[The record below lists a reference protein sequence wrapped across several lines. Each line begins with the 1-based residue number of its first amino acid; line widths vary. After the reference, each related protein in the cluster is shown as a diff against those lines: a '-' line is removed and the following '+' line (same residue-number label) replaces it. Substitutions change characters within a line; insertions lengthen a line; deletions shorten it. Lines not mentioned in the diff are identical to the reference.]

1 MKKFSSFLLTL
12 FIACSSSSQTDV
24 AVQSIEES
32 TTTSV
37 VEDSN
42 EKIVEENLNQL
53 NKNPY
58 LYENHSENY
67 ICISECLDNNTE
79 IFAGNVK
86 GTLLIKLENQIISD
100 VDYLSANEMLL
111 TMHDT
116 GKILLL
122 DILNNSITEWLDL
135 SSIVLIPGTQ
145 ESGLQNIEIDNSLET
160 LFVSYTSKT
169 NSAVISKFSINNTVP
184 DINSETILV
193 SEKHMGTA
201 HYCGTLALD
210 ESNNRLFSCLGDAQL
225 QQLSV
230 TNWNIHGSIF
240 SIDINTGKYHSLNP
254 KPNLNEEFSKDAI
267 FNRGGYEADKR
278 IVASGFRNPW
288 NFTIH
293 ESGKY
298 LVVPDV
304 GWLDYEELNTI
315 HLDEKI
321 AGFYGWPYVEGP
333 FFRQHYGRILTEG
346 NLPPFFTSEQEI
358 AKEIA
363 FTESVPP
370 RIYYYHEG
378 SGNSIIG
385 GQFITVGDSMWFDYY
400 VFTDMFDIGGRN
412 YFSLLKFDEYNLSID
427 NRLFLEN
434 QIFKNSTTS
443 FSPIISIENDYEGNI
458 LSIHADGS
466 IYKLI
471 FNLD

>member
-1 MKKFSSFLLTL
+1 MKKSSLFLLTL

-53 NKNPY
+53 NKDPY

-201 HYCGTLALD
+201 HYCGTLVLD
-210 ESNNRLFSCLGDAQL
+210 ESNNRLFSCLGDA
-225 QQLSV
+225 SER
-230 TNWNIHGSIF
+230 SF
-240 SIDINTGKYHSLNP
+240 
-254 KPNLNEEFSKDAI
+254 
-267 FNRGGYEADKR
+267 GG
-278 IVASGFRNPW
+278 F
-288 NFTIH
+288 
-293 ESGKY
+293 
-298 LVVPDV
+298 
-304 GWLDYEELNTI
+304 
-315 HLDEKI
+315 
-321 AGFYGWPYVEGP
+321 
-333 FFRQHYGRILTEG
+333 
-346 NLPPFFTSEQEI
+346 
-358 AKEIA
+358 
-363 FTESVPP
+363 
-370 RIYYYHEG
+370 
-378 SGNSIIG
+378 
-385 GQFITVGDSMWFDYY
+385 
-400 VFTDMFDIGGRN
+400 
-412 YFSLLKFDEYNLSID
+412 
-427 NRLFLEN
+427 
-434 QIFKNSTTS
+434 
-443 FSPIISIENDYEGNI
+443 
-458 LSIHADGS
+458 
-466 IYKLI
+466 
-471 FNLD
+471 

>member
-1 MKKFSSFLLTL
+1 MKRISLFLLTL
-12 FIACSSSSQTDV
+12 FIACSSNSQTDLV
-24 AVQSIEES
+24 VQSIEES
-32 TTTSV
+32 TTTSID
-37 VEDSN
+37 EDS
-42 EKIVEENLNQL
+42 IEEDTNQS
-53 NKNPY
+53 NKDPY
-58 LYENHSENY
+58 LYENHPENY
-67 ICISECLDNNTE
+67 ICIAECIDNNTE

-86 GTLLIKLENQIISD
+86 GKLLVKLENQIISD
-100 VDYLSANEMLL
+100 VDYLSSNEMLL

-116 GKILLL
+116 GKILLFN
-122 DILNNSITEWLDL
+122 ISNNSTREWLDL
-135 SSIVLIPGTQ
+135 SSIVLTPGTQ

-169 NSAVISKFSINNTVP
+169 NSAVISKFSINNMVP
-184 DINSETILV
+184 DISSETILV

-201 HYCGTLALD
+201 HYCGTLVLD
-210 ESNNRLFSCLGDAQL
+210 ESNKRLFSCLGDAQL

-240 SIDINTGKYHSLNP
+240 SIDIDTGNYHILNP
-254 KPNLNEEFSKDAI
+254 DPNLNEEFSKDAI

-278 IVASGFRNPW
+278 IIASGFRNPW

-315 HLDEKI
+315 NLDEKI

-333 FFRQHYGRILTEG
+333 FFRQHYGRILTDG

-363 FTESVPP
+363 FDESVPP

-385 GQFITVGDSMWFDYY
+385 GQFITVGDSMWFNYY
-400 VFTDMFDIGGRN
+400 IFTDMFDVGGRN
-412 YFSLLKFDEYNLSID
+412 YFSLLKFNENDLSIE
-427 NRLFLEN
+427 NRIYLEN
-434 QIFKNSTTS
+434 QIYKNSERP

-466 IYKLI
+466 IYELI

>member
-1 MKKFSSFLLTL
+1 MKKFSLFLLTL
-12 FIACSSSSQTDV
+12 FIACSSNSQTDL

-32 TTTSV
+32 TTTTI
-37 VEDSN
+37 VEDS
-42 EKIVEENLNQL
+42 IEEIIEEDTNQS
-53 NKNPY
+53 NKDLY
-58 LYENHSENY
+58 LYENHPENY
-67 ICISECLDNNTE
+67 ICTSECIDNNTE

-86 GTLLIKLENQIISD
+86 GELLIKLENQIISD

-116 GKILLL
+116 GKILLFN
-122 DILNNSITEWLDL
+122 ISNNSTKEWLDL
-135 SSIVLIPGTQ
+135 SSIVLTPGTQ

-169 NSAVISKFSINNTVP
+169 NSAVISKFSINNMVP
-184 DINSETILV
+184 DISSETILV

-201 HYCGTLALD
+201 HYCGTLVLD
-210 ESNNRLFSCLGDAQL
+210 ESNKRLFSCLGDAQL

-240 SIDINTGKYHSLNP
+240 SIDINTGNYHILNP
-254 KPNLNEEFSKDAI
+254 NPNLNEEFSKDAI

-278 IVASGFRNPW
+278 IIASGFRNPW

-293 ESGKY
+293 ESSKY

-315 HLDEKI
+315 NLDEKI

-363 FTESVPP
+363 FNESVPP

-385 GQFITVGDSMWFDYY
+385 GQFITVGDSMWFNYY
-400 VFTDMFDIGGRN
+400 VFTDMFDVGGRN
-412 YFSLLKFDEYNLSID
+412 YFSLLKFNESDLSIE
-427 NRLFLEN
+427 NRIYLEN
-434 QIFKNSTTS
+434 QIFKNSEET

-466 IYKLI
+466 IYELI